1 MRFTRMLL
9 LVLLLLTATMI
20 AAQESDSDGDGIADS
35 QDFCPQFP
43 GTADLAGCTPET
55 FPDRDRDTIGD
66 PVDSCPGDAGTA
78 ANNGCPDGVIPDYDA
93 DGLPDAQDQCPREYG
108 DGQNGCPPDAD
119 GDTVPDFI
127 DACPTQAGGMSN
139 LGCPEGV
146 TPPDTDADTV
156 PDLFDACPL
165 AAGVVALSGCPDG
178 DADGTVDT
186 FDVCPDQAGDLELSG
201 CVLTTTASL
210 PALNPL
216 TAGNAA
222 AIREVARLIPGS
234 GRLAV
239 SGNRLA
245 VRGADVVYLYDLTS
259 AALTPTTLSG
269 TGFPDYPISLSA
281 TGAYLALL
289 DFPADFN
296 TPPFVQISDG
306 ATGAAGAHIAA
317 PPDASGAAGGISS
330 FAFSP
335 TDPTLLVIAP
345 LSGSPEAVGVTVPAY
360 DVASNQIRAQLPLP
374 GGAVNVAFSRNGSR
388 FALDTTEAGTMALTL
403 FDAATLTQIGRITDG
418 GRAAFRRDA
427 AGLQRGW
434 FAVGG
439 GLSRWQPACVGRVR
453 HADRAHE
460 CPRVQRRRDRVGGCL
475 QPGRFADRGGG
486 RRAVQRWLDG
496 RRGVRDC
503 AAECRD
509 GRGSRALV
517 SPRGL
522 DPRSGVQRGGHAAH
536 LRRRCTRPL
545 LGRRLEA
552 VVSTPAPHKRAL
564 ARTRRSASVC
574 GINSAQGQ
582 NCPTVNLRKR
592 GKSFSP
598 LL

>member
-1 MRFTRMLL
+1 MRFIRMLVL
-9 LVLLLLTATMI
+9 LLLLLLLTATMI
-20 AAQESDSDGDGIADS
+20 AAQESDADGDGIADS

-43 GTADLAGCTPET
+43 GTADLAGCTPEI

-66 PVDSCPGDAGTA
+66 PVDSCPGDAGSA

-139 LGCPEGV
+139 LGCPDGV
-146 TPPDTDADTV
+146 TPPDADADTV
-156 PDLFDACPL
+156 PDLFDACPVE
-165 AAGVVALSGCPDG
+165 AGAVALSGCPDG

-186 FDVCPDQAGDLELSG
+186 FDVCPDQAGDLALSG

-210 PALNPL
+210 PALSPL
-216 TAGNAA
+216 NAGNAA
-222 AIREVARLIPGS
+222 AIREVGRLITGS
-234 GRLAV
+234 GRMAV

-245 VRGADVVYLYDLTS
+245 VRGADVVYVYDLS
-259 AALTPTTLSG
+259 GAALTPTTFSG

-306 ATGAAGAHIAA
+306 ATGADAAQIAA

-345 LSGSPEAVGVTVPAY
+345 LTGSPDTVGVTVPAY
-360 DVASNQIRAQLPLP
+360 DVASNQIRAQFSLP

-388 FALDTTEAGTMALTL
+388 FALDTTEAGTMAITL
-403 FDAATLTQIGRITDG
+403 FDAATLTQIGRISTAVAPHFAGTPLAFNADG
-418 GRAAFRRDA
+418 SRLA
-427 AGLQRGW
+427 AGYPDGSLHVWDVSAAPTERASIPVFSGGEIVS
-434 FAVGG
+434 AVAYSPDGALIAVAGGVPFSG
-439 GLSRWQPACVGRVR
+439 GLTGSEAFVIVLLNAETGTEVARWSAHESLIRDLAFNEAGTLLISAADARVR
-453 HADRAHE
+453 FWG
-460 CPRVQRRRDRVGGCL
+460 VG
-475 QPGRFADRGGG
+475 
-486 RRAVQRWLDG
+486 
-496 RRGVRDC
+496 
-503 AAECRD
+503 
-509 GRGSRALV
+509 
-517 SPRGL
+517 
-522 DPRSGVQRGGHAAH
+522 
-536 LRRRCTRPL
+536 
-545 LGRRLEA
+545 
-552 VVSTPAPHKRAL
+552 
-564 ARTRRSASVC
+564 
-574 GINSAQGQ
+574 
-582 NCPTVNLRKR
+582 
-592 GKSFSP
+592 
-598 LL
+598 